1 MCVCLFFTILTT
13 SAIKSLER
21 NVGAFGKGVL
31 YFHGYDRRKK
41 SRIQKDG
48 AGAAC
53 DDGWSQKIRI
63 KIQTP

>member
-53 DDGWSQKIRI
+53 DDG
-63 KIQTP
+63 